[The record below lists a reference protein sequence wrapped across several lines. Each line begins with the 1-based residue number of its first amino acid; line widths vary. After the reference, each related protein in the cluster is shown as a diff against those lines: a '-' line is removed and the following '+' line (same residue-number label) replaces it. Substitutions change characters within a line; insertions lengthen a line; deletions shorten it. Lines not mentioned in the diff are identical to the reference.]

1 MTTKCDVEE
10 QVRLEVQRLDSLFE
24 PHFRRGITGD
34 VRATLVCLKVME
46 RRARLLGLDAPARH
60 PVAVEPSG
68 GVLVVPGMMEEESW
82 LAAVKVQQEELLRME
97 AEIWQRP
104 PARPRRVVV
113 DD

>member
-1 MTTKCDVEE
+1 MTNDDIEK
-10 QVRLEVQRLDSLFE
+10 QVQLDLQRLESLLDA
-24 PHFRRGITGD
+24 HFRRGITGD
-34 VRATLVCLKVME
+34 VRSTLVCLKVME

-60 PVAVEPSG
+60 QVAVEPSG

-104 PARPRRVVV
+104 PARPRRVAS